1 MKPLHPVRLPA
12 PLRTAHGTVG
22 RRAMDRQDGDP
33 PGATPLVVDL
43 LVVDL
48 LVVDLLVAV
57 LLGVGPR
64 VVEAEVVA
72 GYGVRCCRPSTA
84 RRCATCGCC
93 AGRPSPSWGW

>member
-1 MKPLHPVRLPA
+1 MKPLHPVRPPV
-12 PLRTAHGTVG
+12 PLRTVHGTVG
-22 RRAMDRQDGDP
+22 RWAMDRQEGDP
-33 PGATPLVVDL
+33 SGAAPLAVDPMGAAL
-43 LVVDL
+43 LE
-48 LVVDLLVAV
+48 VA